1 MCSYLYDVMTC
12 RQQTANSVI
21 FIGAGV
27 LGGCW
32 WLKRQIDEDFEKVE
46 FRTDYRWGEIVQRI
60 ARKAAQGKV
69 QVIVPAAKQTQ

>member
-1 MCSYLYDVMTC
+1 M
-12 RQQTANSVI
+12 
-21 FIGAGV
+21 
-27 LGGCW
+27 
-32 WLKRQIDEDFEKVE
+32 KRQIDEDFEKVE